1 MDDEGEPDEP
11 GAEDDTM
18 VEDSAIAH
26 MTDDDETLKMIGLK
40 LGIPAPRLLEI
51 NKPLIKGLRNIHQ
64 KMKEG
69 TRILLRA
76 EPQVEDGGG
85 KRRRT
90 GGKSKG
96 GGKATVKAK
105 GAAGGAAVDHAS
117 AWVHPAVFF
126 LRARVFPGARPV
138 HHTRCVC
145 ACCMFVRCLVMTLQ
159 SAVRKGLTRDVFAR
173 PAPRTPNRN
182 KNVLHSAKNAG
193 TPAAARR
200 VRGGEQSHAK
210 EHRSVH
216 HTTIRSG
223 QPGRHAAAPSA
234 SAPIEPGRQ
243 PIPSSATC
251 KQTHRTQP

>member
-1 MDDEGEPDEP
+1 MAVAVVAGVNQQAMTAALLQQTQATAAGINTWKMGMAQNSTTGAAAEITVEPSDDEDEDDEDEDDVDDEGEPDEP
-11 GAEDDTM
+11 GAEYDTM

-51 NKPLIKGLRNIHQ
+51 NKPLIKGLLNIHQ

-96 GGKATVKAK
+96 GGKATEKAK

-117 AWVHPAVFF
+117 AWVHPAVFAC
-126 LRARVFPGARPV
+126 ARI
-138 HHTRCVC
+138 
-145 ACCMFVRCLVMTLQ
+145 
-159 SAVRKGLTRDVFAR
+159 
-173 PAPRTPNRN
+173 PRSR
-182 KNVLHSAKNAG
+182 
-193 TPAAARR
+193 
-200 VRGGEQSHAK
+200 
-210 EHRSVH
+210 
-216 HTTIRSG
+216 
-223 QPGRHAAAPSA
+223 PSA
-234 SAPIEPGRQ
+234 SHALRVRVLYVRAMPCDD
-243 PIPSSATC
+243 SAEC
-251 KQTHRTQP
+251 STQRFDA